1 VLYCILNFIGS
12 SENEP
17 FISSG
22 SDNGDDVDGKLT
34 LKGELFI
41 VIILMYK
48 IDFINA

>member
-1 VLYCILNFIGS
+1 MKNITQNCTGCSACKNFCPKKAI
-12 SENEP
+12 
-17 FISSG
+17 
-22 SDNGDDVDGKLT
+22 T